1 MHIQLLEVLLLLDI
15 ALDLCSGQKAT
26 LTHKQVKKCP
36 VKALL
41 GKYHLPTENLTKPA
55 LLSIF
60 RTSKKAHISGI
71 LHFSVCIP
79 HAFHDTLKKKT
90 IPSLSS
96 FEKRLSFCKTKGFV
110 ILSSIS
116 GEYSH

>member
-1 MHIQLLEVLLLLDI
+1 MLDI
-15 ALDLCSGQKAT
+15 ALNLCSGQKAT
-26 LTHKQVKKCP
+26 LTHKQVRKCS

-55 LLSIF
+55 LFSIF
-60 RTSKKAHISGI
+60 RAFKKAHISGI
-71 LHFSVCIP
+71 LHFPVCIP
-79 HAFHDTLKKKT
+79 HTFHDTFKKT
-90 IPSLSS
+90 VLSLSS
-96 FEKRLSFCKTKGFV
+96 FEKRASFCKTKGFV